1 MVERKVSIESCS
13 LVNQT
18 IVDEIH
24 KINEKIDYNIEW
36 KQKWKRA
43 GDKEGQD
50 FHQQAIDEYKE
61 KITEYE
67 KALDELKNCGCLMTL
82 KP

>member
-24 KINEKIDYNIEW
+24 ILDRLMHHHIHAR
-36 KQKWKRA
+36 QKT
-43 GDKEGQD
+43 GDEFAQD
-50 FHQQAIDEYKE
+50 FHQQSINEVKE
-61 KITEYE
+61 KIAKYK
-67 KALDELKNCGCLMTL
+67 KALEELKSCGCLMTL